1 MQRERSVLGSKSDS
15 LERPMDLAQLFS
27 HYGSDKDRNG
37 YAQLYSVLLSQ
48 RRDTVDIFLEIGIG
62 TMLPGVHS
70 SMQGYALD
78 GYAPGGSLRAW
89 RDWFPKAQIW
99 GCDVQPDTQFS
110 EPRIQTWLCDSTDA
124 NTVQKTF
131 SVGENAPSIDVII
144 DDGSH
149 LDRHQ
154 LATLRN
160 FWRFLRDDGIY
171 VIEDIYPGSQLSV
184 NPHLIGEI
192 VGHDVPYFFVG
203 VTNNLCVLQ
212 KTKLNS
218 KRAGY

>member
-1 MQRERSVLGSKSDS
+1 
-15 LERPMDLAQLFS
+15 MDLAQLFN

-37 YAQLYSVLLSQ
+37 YAQLYSVLLS
-48 RRDTVDIFLEIGIG
+48 RRRNDVSIFLEIGIG
-62 TMLPGVHS
+62 TMLPGVCS

-110 EPRIQTWLCDSTDA
+110 EHRISTRLCDSTDA
-124 NTVQKTF
+124 DAVRKTF
-131 SVGENAPSIDVII
+131 GSGSEPPSIDVIV

-149 LDRHQ
+149 FDQHQ

-160 FWRFLRDDGIY
+160 FWPLLCDDGVY
-171 VIEDIYPGSQLSV
+171 VVEDIHPGSQLSV
-184 NPHLIGEI
+184 EPRLVGEI

-203 VTNNLCVLQ
+203 VKNNLCVLQ
-212 KTKLNS
+212 KTTLDT
-218 KRAGY
+218 RRVGY